1 MNNMYALADYG
12 FSTDTVVT
20 SFPEERRQ
28 WRVKIEN
35 HVTDESQKTRD
46 HVDERVDETIEP
58 HLNVIGEKVD
68 NVQRYLETEVVN
80 SYLKP
85 IKDYLV
91 DEVVNNYLAPI
102 KETVTSTNSYVIGT
116 LTDYV
121 DNVED
126 YIEGDITQ
134 PGRRRTILKQIL
146 DRVNALPTSWIYP

>member
-1 MNNMYALADYG
+1 MNSMYALADYG
-12 FSTDTVVT
+12 FTTDTVVT

-80 SYLKP
+80 K
-85 IKDYLV
+85 
-91 DEVVNNYLAPI
+91 YLAPI

-126 YIEGDITQ
+126 YIEGDVTQ
-134 PGRRRTILKQIL
+134 PGGRRTILKQIL